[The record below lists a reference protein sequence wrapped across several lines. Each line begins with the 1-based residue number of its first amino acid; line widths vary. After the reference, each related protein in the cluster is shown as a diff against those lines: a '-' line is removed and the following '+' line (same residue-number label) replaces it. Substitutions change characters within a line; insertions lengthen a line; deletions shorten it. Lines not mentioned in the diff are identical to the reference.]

1 VTLVALPATHVAS
14 LHVSTTFDDAGVDAT
29 LGVEVELAGE
39 GAGEGAAVLLDLLD
53 PAGEKVLKERAACD
67 GCGRAEL
74 RLAVAA
80 PAKWDAEH
88 PNLYRLEV
96 TLEREGEVVE
106 VVRERVGFREISFG
120 GARDGEPNRVY
131 VNGRDAARVELI
143 GAHPQLVV
151 DNQWW
156 YPQLAWGN
164 DCGRPVQFVEGTT
177 RGEVCLQVGPA
188 ARD

>member
-1 VTLVALPATHVAS
+1 MALPATHVAS
-14 LHVSTTFDDAGVDAT
+14 LHVSTTFDDAWVDAT

-53 PAGEKVLKERAACD
+53 PAGEKV
-67 GCGRAEL
+67 
-74 RLAVAA
+74 
-80 PAKWDAEH
+80 
-88 PNLYRLEV
+88 
-96 TLEREGEVVE
+96 VE

-120 GARDGEPNRVY
+120 GARGSEPNRVY

-143 GAHPQLVV
+143 GAHPRLVV

-164 DCGRPVQFVEGTT
+164 DCGRAVQFVEGTT

>member
-1 VTLVALPATHVAS
+1 MALPATHVAS
-14 LHVSTTFDDAGVDAT
+14 LHVSTTFDDAWVDAT
-29 LGVEVELAGE
+29 LGVEVELAGTRAD
-39 GAGEGAAVLLDLLD
+39 AGCAVLLGLFD
-53 PAGEKVLKERAACD
+53 PAGEKVLEERAACD

-88 PNLYRLEV
+88 PNLYHLEL
-96 TLEREGEVVE
+96 TLVSDGDLVE

-120 GARDGEPNRVY
+120 GARSSEPNRVY

-143 GAHPQLVV
+143 GAHPRLVV

-156 YPQLAWGN
+156 YPQLGWGN
-164 DCGRPVQFVEGTT
+164 DCGRAVRFVEGTT